1 MALKITLVR
10 SLNSCKKNQI
20 ATAYSLGLRKINS
33 ETTQPDNEATKGKIK
48 TIAHLVKV
56 EEVRFQRDARFAPGG
71 SHKF

>member
-20 ATAYSLGLRKINS
+20 ATAYSLGLRKVNS
-33 ETTQPDNEATKGKIK
+33 VTTQPDNAATKGKIN

-56 EEVRFQRDARFAPGG
+56 EEV
-71 SHKF
+71 

>member
-48 TIAHLVKV
+48 LKRFDFNGTPGSRR
-56 EEVRFQRDARFAPGG
+56 EVPTN
-71 SHKF
+71 SNYT

>member
-48 TIAHLVKV
+48 TIAHLIKV
-56 EEVRFQRDARFAPGG
+56 EEV
-71 SHKF
+71 